1 MISAI
6 MVFVF
11 TKYSFKLDLGLSLAA
26 SALVGPAYDIYKGF
40 ENQIRAWLTK
50 KPEEVLTE

>member
-1 MISAI
+1 M
-6 MVFVF
+6 
-11 TKYSFKLDLGLSLAA
+11 SLAA

-40 ENQIRAWLTK
+40 ENQITAWLTK